1 MSLSFSNTVTEFKT
15 KFDRGQFTY
24 SENLPDARDKDI
36 EDAYNEAILIIN
48 GDLYPSDN
56 SYVIGKTALLY
67 LTAHFLC
74 KIINGTDSEGQSD
87 FMQSSRS
94 VGSISESL
102 VVPAWM
108 QEGMFALLSTT
119 SYGIQFL
126 TITKPYLDG
135 YVGILEGG
143 TNA

>member
-1 MSLSFSNTVTEFKT
+1 MSLAFSNTIAEFKT

-24 SENLPDARDKDI
+24 SEELPDARDKDI
-36 EDAYNEAILIIN
+36 TDAYNEAVLTIN

-56 SYVIGKTALLY
+56 SYTIGKTALLY

-74 KIINGTDSEGQSD
+74 KNINGTDSEGQSD

-94 VGSISESL
+94 VGSISEAL
-102 VVPAWM
+102 VIPAWM
-108 QEGMFALLSTT
+108 QEGIFALFSTT

-126 TITKPYLDG
+126 TISKPYLDG
-135 YVGILEGG
+135 AVYTIEGG
-143 TNA
+143 TNP